1 MKPRTGDRSL
11 KLLAST
17 HFPFFSPFSFPTP
30 PKSTKGSSI
39 PQQTDEKAVG
49 GWAHPHDDSRR
60 LINQTSRTNRYEDP
74 RWFQTFFLFLFFL
87 YRCTSVSS
95 SLNRLSTYALFLRRF
110 WTIGYDLTS
119 RLLFPRESFFNV
131 TTVFTRASYLDSAPN
146 LGFLHS
152 ESFAKPLKS
161 YRALPRPNKNWY
173 ERYVVL
179 QKDADSRHWITL
191 KWVSKQVGSRA
202 ATAELLV
209 FSYTEKFAPNA
220 SHR

>member
-95 SLNRLSTYALFLRRF
+95 SLNRLSTYALFLHRF

-119 RLLFPRESFFNV
+119 RLLSPRESFFNGNR
-131 TTVFTRASYLDSAPN
+131 VFTRGFYLDSATN
-146 LGFLHS
+146 LGFLDRDT
-152 ESFAKPLKS
+152 FAKS

-173 ERYVVL
+173 ERYAIL
-179 QKDADSRHWITL
+179 QKNAASRHWITL
-191 KWVSKQVGSRA
+191 KWVSKQVGSRT
-202 ATAELLV
+202 ATAKLLV
-209 FSYTEKFAPNA
+209 FSYIENFVPNA